1 MSAFE
6 ETKRKCLFWDECMR
20 LSLLF
25 YKTKNSNDIVAVFA
39 IARGGFEPST
49 LRV

>member
-6 ETKRKCLFWDECMR
+6 ETKRKCLLWDECMR

-25 YKTKNSNDIVAVFA
+25 LNKNSNDIVAAFT